1 MAKTENKKTKN
12 YTLGEVTACTLM
24 GTLEDRI
31 ALNALNNGS
40 SEKIETGKE
49 YHFTDLV
56 QNEMHIE
63 NLDNGE
69 TVDTYLTKLYDKA
82 TGECFHSLSKG
93 LGNFFFKLFTDC
105 GNFEGA
111 RLTVIV
117 DSVPLADGHRTAT
130 ARVTGI
136 EYPRDTQNNG
146 VTIEGA
152 TAPTAPALKSAESDS
167 DQASE

>member
-1 MAKTENKKTKN
+1 MAKTEKKKTKN
-12 YTLGEVTACTLM
+12 YTLGAVTACTLM

-31 ALNALNNGS
+31 ALNALNHGS

-56 QNEMHIE
+56 QNEMEIE
-63 NLDNGE
+63 NLENGE
-69 TVDTYLTKLYDKA
+69 KVNTYLTKLYDKA

-111 RLTVIV
+111 RLTVMV
-117 DSVPLADGHRTAT
+117 DSVPLDDGHRTAT

-146 VTIEGA
+146 VTIEGV
-152 TAPTAPALKSAESDS
+152 TAPTAPALKSAEDDS
-167 DQASE
+167 ETTTA

>member
-1 MAKTENKKTKN
+1 MAKSENKKTKK
-12 YTLGEVTACTLM
+12 YTLGAVTACTLM

-40 SEKIETGKE
+40 SVKIETGKE

-56 QNEMHIE
+56 QNEMQIE
-63 NLDNGE
+63 NIDNGE
-69 TVDTYLTKLYDKA
+69 MVDTYLTKLYDKA

-93 LGNFFFKLFTDC
+93 LGNFFFRLFTDC

-111 RLTVIV
+111 RLTVMI
-117 DSVPLADGHRTAT
+117 DSVPLEDGHRTAT

-146 VTIEGA
+146 VTIEGS
-152 TAPTAPALKSAESDS
+152 TAPTAPALKSAEDECEEISK
-167 DQASE
+167 